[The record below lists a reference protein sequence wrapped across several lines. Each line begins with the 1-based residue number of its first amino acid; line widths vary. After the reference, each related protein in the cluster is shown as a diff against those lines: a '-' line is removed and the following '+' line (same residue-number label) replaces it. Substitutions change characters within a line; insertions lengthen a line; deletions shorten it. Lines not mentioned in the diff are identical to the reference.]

1 MSELINYIYQNFL
14 EILGTL
20 VGILYLYWEYK
31 GDIKLWIA
39 GIIMPAISLYVYY
52 SAGLYADFGINIYY
66 LIVAIYGWV
75 IWSLS
80 PALPEREGEITH
92 EKRERPIIFTP
103 SKAYL
108 PLAAVFVVLWVAIA
122 QVLIHFTNSNVP
134 WLDAF
139 TTSLSIIGMWML
151 ARKWIEQWWAWLL
164 VDAVS
169 CGLYVYKGIYFY
181 AVLYGIYTI
190 IVFFGYKKWRSMMQ

>member
-1 MSELINYIYQNFL
+1 MVDYIIDNFL

-20 VGILYLYWEYK
+20 IGVVYLYWEYK

-66 LIVAIYGWV
+66 LVVAVYGWV
-75 IWSLS
+75 IWQFGLKGKNGQQHELS
-80 PALPEREGEITH
+80 
-92 EKRERPIIFTP
+92 IIFTP
-103 SKAYL
+103 RKAYL
-108 PLAAVFVVLWVAIA
+108 PLTIAFAVLWIAIA
-122 QVLIHFTNSNVP
+122 LILIHFTNSTVP

-169 CGLYVYKGIYFY
+169 AGLYIYKGIYFY
-181 AVLYGIYTI
+181 AALYTIYTI
-190 IVFFGYKKWRSMMQ
+190 IVFFGYKKWLKLMQNT

>member
-1 MSELINYIYQNFL
+1 MIDYLKDNYL
-14 EILGTL
+14 EIAGTL

-52 SAGLYADFGINIYY
+52 TAGLYADFGINIYY
-66 LIVAIYGWV
+66 LLVAIYGWA
-75 IWSLS
+75 IWQFGVRGKKGDVHELKIVHT
-80 PALPEREGEITH
+80 PRNAYLMLAIMFFVLWIGIGEI
-92 EKRERPIIFTP
+92 
-103 SKAYL
+103 
-108 PLAAVFVVLWVAIA
+108 
-122 QVLIHFTNSNVP
+122 LIMFTNSNVP

-139 TTSLSIIGMWML
+139 TTALSIVGMWML

-169 CGLYVYKGIYFY
+169 SGLYLYKGIYFY
-181 AVLYGIYTI
+181 AALYAVYTV
-190 IVFFGYKKWRSMMQ
+190 IVFFGYRKWKKLMEEGK